1 MKETLPEKM
10 IAVLE
15 ELGKQLAAMTEEQ
28 RGASLAILEEKV
40 LGAVRAVLPDLL
52 GEVLRESI
60 RELQPPACHW
70 RQSCPRCGGHSVGVH
85 SWRLRTVRTVCGAV
99 RYERPWYSCRSCRH
113 GFAPADVRLGVQR
126 SARVSTGLE
135 TWLVDLGGH
144 TDFRE
149 AAYLLKKLTGLEV
162 SAETVRQWTE
172 QEGTVLETEAQRAGA
187 EVERT
192 QEAAAPLRL
201 APGQLVVET
210 DGVMVRYRDGWHEV
224 KLVLVG
230 GYVDGHLEAVSYDGT
245 RASPDVF
252 GPRLLAEAARRGAL
266 EVIAW
271 EGPTPDSRLPRLRP
285 VVILGDGAL
294 WIWNLAGE
302 HFGEQRI
309 EIVDFY
315 HAAEHLWT
323 VAKVLHSGDQDA
335 AAWASAQIHDLRH
348 FGIAPVAAALREAR
362 AETPV
367 AAKVLRR
374 ERGYFRTNAA
384 RMDYPTF
391 HANGLPIGS
400 GAIES
405 AAKHVVQLRM
415 KRPGARWSEP
425 GAQAVLNVRCQLSS
439 ALPAA
444 A

>member
-1 MKETLPEKM
+1 MNETLPETM

-15 ELGKQLAAMTEEQ
+15 ELGRQLVAMTKER
-28 RGASLAILEEKV
+28 RGAALAELEARV
-40 LGAVRAVLPDLL
+40 LGAVREVLPDLL
-52 GEVLRESI
+52 GEVVRASI

-70 RQSCPRCGGHSVGVH
+70 RQSCPRCARSVGVQ
-85 SWRLRTVRTVCGAV
+85 SWRPRTVRTICGELHF
-99 RYERPWYSCRSCRH
+99 ERPWYSCRACRH
-113 GFAPADVRLGVQR
+113 GFAPADARLGVTPYAR
-126 SARVSTGLE
+126 LSAGL
-135 TWLVDLGGH
+135 TSWLVDLGGS

-149 AAYLLKKLTGLEV
+149 AAHLLERLTGLAV
-162 SAETVRQWTE
+162 TAETVRHWTDAVGLE
-172 QEGTVLETEAQRAGA
+172 LETEAQRASA

-192 QEAAAPLRL
+192 QEAAVPPDP

-230 GYVDGHLEAVSYDGT
+230 GYVDGQLHAISYGGT
-245 RASPDVF
+245 RAGPDRF

-266 EVIAW
+266 DVIAW
-271 EGPTPDSRLPRLRP
+271 EGPTPDTRLPRLRS
-285 VVILGDGAL
+285 VVILGDGAP

-302 HFGEQRI
+302 HFGEQRT

-315 HAAEHLWT
+315 HATEHLWT
-323 VAKVLHSGDQDA
+323 VAKALHRDEQEA
-335 AAWASAQIHDLRH
+335 AAWANARIHDLRH
-348 FGIAPVAAALREAR
+348 AGIGPVAAALREAH
-362 AETPV
+362 AKTPT
-367 AAKVLRR
+367 AHEVLRR

-405 AAKHVVQLRM
+405 AARHVVQLRM
-415 KRPGARWSEP
+415 KRPGARWSTP
-425 GAQAVLNVRCQLSS
+425 GAQAVLNIRCRLRS

>member
-1 MKETLPEKM
+1 MKETLPESM

-15 ELGKQLAAMTEEQ
+15 ELGKLLVAMTKEQ
-28 RGASLAILEEKV
+28 RGASLAILEAKV
-40 LGAVRAVLPDLL
+40 LGAFRTVLPDLL
-52 GEVLRESI
+52 GEVVRGSI

-70 RQSCPRCGGHSVGVH
+70 RQSCPRCGHAVGVH
-85 SWRLRTVRTVCGAV
+85 SWRSRTMGTICGKLCF
-99 RYERPWYSCRSCRH
+99 ERPWYSCDSCRQ
-113 GFAPADVRLGVQR
+113 GFAPADARLGLKP
-126 SARVSTGLE
+126 SARLSPGLE
-135 TWLVDLGGH
+135 TWLVALGGH

-149 AAYLLKKLTGLEV
+149 AAYLLKELTGLEV
-162 SAETVRQWTE
+162 SAETVRHMTE
-172 QEGTVLETEAQRAGA
+172 QEGRALETEAQRASK

-192 QEAAAPLRL
+192 QEAAAPLDP
-201 APGQLVVET
+201 APGHLVVET
-210 DGVMVRYRDGWHEV
+210 DGVMVRYKDGWHEV

-230 GYVDGHLEAVSYDGT
+230 GYVNGHLEAVSYSGT

-271 EGPTPDSRLPRLRP
+271 EGPTPDTRLPRLRP
-285 VVILGDGAL
+285 VVILGDGAP

-302 HFGEQRI
+302 HFGEQRT

-323 VAKVLHSGDQDA
+323 VAKALHSDDPDA
-335 AAWASAQIHDLRH
+335 AAWAHTQIHDLRH
-348 FGIAPVAAALREAR
+348 TGIEPVATALREAR
-362 AETPV
+362 AETP
-367 AAKVLRR
+367 AAVEVLRR

-391 HANGLPIGS
+391 HADGLPIGS

-415 KRPGARWSEP
+415 KRPGARWSEA
-425 GAQAVLNVRCQLSS
+425 GAQAVLNVRCQLRS

>member
-1 MKETLPEKM
+1 
-10 IAVLE
+10 LE
-15 ELGKQLAAMTEEQ
+15 EL
-28 RGASLAILEEKV
+28 
-40 LGAVRAVLPDLL
+40 
-52 GEVLRESI
+52 
-60 RELQPPACHW
+60 
-70 RQSCPRCGGHSVGVH
+70 
-85 SWRLRTVRTVCGAV
+85 
-99 RYERPWYSCRSCRH
+99 
-113 GFAPADVRLGVQR
+113 
-126 SARVSTGLE
+126 TGLKV
-135 TWLVDLGGH
+135 T
-144 TDFRE
+144 
-149 AAYLLKKLTGLEV
+149 
-162 SAETVRQWTE
+162 AETVRHWTDE
-172 QEGTVLETEAQRAGA
+172 VGMELETEAQRASL

-192 QEAAAPLRL
+192 QEAAAPLDP

-210 DGVMVRYRDGWHEV
+210 DGVMVRYGDGWHEV

-230 GYVDGHLEAVSYDGT
+230 GYVDGHLHAISYGGT

-285 VVILGDGAL
+285 VVILGDGAP

-302 HFGEQRI
+302 HFGEQRT

-323 VAKVLHSGDQDA
+323 VAKALHSNDQDA
-335 AAWASAQIHDLRH
+335 AAWAHTQMSNLRH
-348 FGIAPVAAALREAR
+348 AGIDPVAAVLREAR
-362 AETPV
+362 AETP
-367 AAKVLRR
+367 AAAAVLRR

-391 HANGLPIGS
+391 HADGLPIGS

-415 KRPGARWSEP
+415 KRPGARWSEA
-425 GAQAVLNVRCQLSS
+425 GAQAVLNVRSKLSS